1 MRMQPEKG
9 TKTNDVVYTPR
20 PLAKRII
27 EHFKPN
33 GRVLDPARGD
43 GAFYDQIEGEKD
55 WCEINMGRDFFSYKA
70 KADCII
76 TNPPWS
82 LFRQY
87 LIHSMELANDI
98 YFLITINHVWT
109 KARLR
114 EVREKGFG
122 IKEIFLI
129 DSPSNFPQSGF
140 QVGVVHFK
148 RGWKGDIRITEDEV
162 CVQETFDFYGNKR

>member
-1 MRMQPEKG
+1 MKLQPERG
-9 TKTNDVVYTPR
+9 TKTNDEVYTPR

-27 EHFKPN
+27 DHFRPY

-55 WCEINMGRDFFSYKA
+55 WCEINMGRDFFSYRA

-82 LFRQY
+82 LFRQF
-87 LIHSMELANDI
+87 LIHSMELADNI
-98 YFLITINHVWT
+98 YFLITVNHVWT
-109 KARLR
+109 KARIR

-122 IKEIFLI
+122 IKEIFLV
-129 DSPSNFPQSGF
+129 DAPVNFPQSGF
-140 QVGVVHFK
+140 QVGVVHFQ
-148 RGWKGDIRITEDEV
+148 RGWDGDIRLSMDEGR
-162 CVQETFDFYGNKR
+162 VQGLFDFWGNG